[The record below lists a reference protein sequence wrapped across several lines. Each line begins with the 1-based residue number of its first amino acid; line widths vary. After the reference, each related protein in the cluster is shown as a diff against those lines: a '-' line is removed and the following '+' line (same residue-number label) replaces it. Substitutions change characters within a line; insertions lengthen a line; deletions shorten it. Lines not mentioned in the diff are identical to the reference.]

1 VRTPGDQVSGALYRL
16 GAFTARHRLATVV
29 VWILFAGGM
38 VGWVH
43 IQGAKTN
50 NNLTLPGTD
59 SQQAFDILAKKF
71 PPQQN
76 GANPFVF
83 EAPHGKLT
91 DPEFKQAMDATAKA
105 LAHGP
110 HVYSAINP
118 ISKKGQ
124 EAGLLSKD
132 GTIAFDPVLLDVN
145 SGFITDRLANDI
157 LDVTDPARKAGI
169 TVAVGGSIGSTL
181 SAPDT
186 KTSQILGNVAAMVI
200 LALVFGSLVAM
211 GTPIVTA
218 IFALAVATSSIGLL
232 GHLIPIPS
240 VGPTL
245 AVMIG
250 LGVGIDYALFLV
262 TKHLEQLESGVDVRE
277 SIARAMSSSG
287 TAVVFAGTTVVI
299 ALLSLGVA
307 GIPLIT
313 SLGISAAIAVLC
325 AVIASITLLTA
336 VLSLLGGSIRRV
348 RIPSF
353 LRPKRRPEGETRW
366 DTWAGW
372 VTSHPWI
379 TVMLALLLLA
389 PLIVPLFSLELG
401 QEDIG
406 VTPKSTTERQAY
418 DLMTKGFGVG
428 YNGPLLIAIELDPP
442 AGPSEKYTK
451 KYDEATA
458 LQTHLKKEQKRLT
471 AEQKQLEAE
480 QASLE
485 RQQAKLER
493 EGDALKRQQAA
504 LERQQ
509 AALEAEATRLE
520 AQARS
525 LAREAAPLVLRLVA
539 INAREAIIHQ
549 RLQHT
554 SDPRERARLKRRLG
568 RLQQRERTVQS
579 ELHPLRVEARR
590 LVHQAQQLRAEADA
604 LQRQATALA
613 QRATV
618 LQRQAADLKQQGDA
632 LQRQADQLQK
642 QANKAKRQKQHALTL
657 KKQLTRM
664 LTKAGGDDRGTDP
677 RIVRLQNAMGAAEHV
692 AGVSPPQINKS
703 GDAAIMNVISTAAPS
718 SDTTSGLVEDLRSS
732 VIPSATSDGGVR
744 AFVGGSTATGID
756 LATKISQRM
765 LLVVATVIGLS
776 FLFLMLAFRSLLV
789 PAQAA
794 FVNLLTVAAALGIL
808 TAVFQWGWGLS
819 LVGLDAPGGS
829 VPIASYV
836 PLMMFAVLFGLSMDY
851 EVFMV
856 SRIQQHRAGGASPAE
871 AVRSGLGA
879 AAHVVTAAALIMFL
893 VFASFIITGDPTVKQ
908 FGVGLAAAVFL
919 AGTMIVTLAPAML
932 VLFGKRAFWVPRFLD
947 RILPHLHVEGE

>member
-1 VRTPGDQVSGALYRL
+1 MSAALYRL
-16 GAFTARHRLATVV
+16 GAFAARHRLLVV
-29 VWILFAGGM
+29 TLWVLFAVAM
-38 VGWVH
+38 VGWARLA
-43 IQGAKTN
+43 GAKTN
-50 NNLTLPGTD
+50 NNLTLPDTD
-59 SQQAFDILAKKF
+59 SQHAFDILDQKF

-91 DPEFKQAMDATAKA
+91 DPEFKQAMDATAAA

-132 GTIAFDPVLLDVN
+132 GTIAFDPVLLNVN

-169 TVAVGGSIGSTL
+169 TVAVGGSIGGTL

-186 KTSQILGNVAAMVI
+186 KTSQILGNIAAMVI

-218 IFALAVATSSIGLL
+218 VFALAVATSAIGLL
-232 GHLIPIPS
+232 GHLIAIPS

-262 TKHLEQLESGVDVRE
+262 TKHLEQLDKGVDLHE

-299 ALLSLGVA
+299 ALLSLAVA

-313 SLGISAAIAVLC
+313 SLGISAAVAVLC
-325 AVIASITLLTA
+325 AVVASITLLPA
-336 VLSLLGGSIRRV
+336 VLSLLGGSVRRLH
-348 RIPSF
+348 IPSF
-353 LRPKRRPEGETRW
+353 MRPKHRPEGETRW

-379 TVMLALLLLA
+379 TVTLALLLLA

-418 DLMTKGFGVG
+418 DVMTKGFGVG

-442 AGPSEKYTK
+442 AKPSAEYTK
-451 KYDEATA
+451 KYEEATA
-458 LQTHLKKEQKRLT
+458 LQKHLKKEQKRLK

-485 RQQAKLER
+485 RQQKALQRK
-493 EGDALKRQQAA
+493 GDALKRQKAT
-504 LERQQ
+504 LEQEQRSLRAQQ
-509 AALEAEATRLE
+509 ARLE
-520 AQARS
+520 AQAKA
-525 LAREAAPLVLRLVA
+525 LARKAAPLVLHLVA
-539 INAREAIIHQ
+539 INAREEIIHH
-549 RLQHT
+549 RLQSTH
-554 SDPRERARLKRRLG
+554 DPHVRARLKRRLA
-568 RLQQRERTVQS
+568 RLQQRAKTVRS
-579 ELHPLRVEARR
+579 ALHPLRVQARQLEHEARQ
-590 LVHQAQQLRAEADA
+590 LQAQADA
-604 LQRQATALA
+604 LQRQADE
-613 QRATV
+613 
-618 LQRQAADLKQQGDA
+618 LQRRSDALQQQAAALKQQGNA
-632 LQRQADQLQK
+632 LQRQADRL
-642 QANKAKRQKQHALTL
+642 KAKAAKAKKQKKRALKL

-677 RIVRLQNAMGAAEHV
+677 RIVRLQNDLSATDHV
-692 AGVSPPQINKS
+692 AGVSPPQINES
-703 GDAAIMNVISTAAPS
+703 GDAAIMNVISAAAPS
-718 SDTTSGLVEDLRSS
+718 SDTTSGLVEDLRST
-732 VIPSATSDGGVR
+732 VIPAATSDGGAK

-756 LATKISQRM
+756 LANVISQRM
-765 LLVVATVIGLS
+765 LLVIATVIGLS

-794 FVNLLTVAAALGIL
+794 FVNLLTVAAALGVL
-808 TAVFQWGWGLS
+808 TVVFQWGWGLN
-819 LVGLDAPGGS
+819 LIGLDAPGGS

-856 SRIQQHRAGGASPAE
+856 SRIQQHHARGQSPPESVRA
-871 AVRSGLGA
+871 GLGA
-879 AAHVVTAAALIMFL
+879 AAHVVTAAAAIMFL
-893 VFASFIITGDPTVKQ
+893 VFASFIIAGDPTVKQ
-908 FGVGLAAAVFL
+908 FGVGLAVAVLL
-919 AGTMIVTLAPAML
+919 AGTMIVTLAPAIL

-947 RILPHLHVEGE
+947 RILPHLHIEGE

>member
-1 VRTPGDQVSGALYRL
+1 MSGALYRL
-16 GAFTARHRLATVV
+16 GAFTARHRFAVLVL
-29 VWILFAGGM
+29 WILFAAAM

-43 IQGAKTN
+43 LAGAKTN

-59 SQQAFDILAKKF
+59 SQHAFDILAAKF

-83 EAPHGKLT
+83 EAPHGQLT
-91 DPEFKQAMDATAKA
+91 DPEFKQPMDATATA

-157 LDVTDPARKAGI
+157 LSVTDPARNAGI
-169 TVAVGGSIGSTL
+169 KVAVGGSIGSTL

-186 KTSQILGNVAAMVI
+186 KTSQILGNVAAMVV

-218 IFALAVATSSIGLL
+218 IFALAVATSAIGLL
-232 GHLIPIPS
+232 GHLIAIPS

-250 LGVGIDYALFLV
+250 LGVAIDYALFLV
-262 TKHLEQLESGVDVRE
+262 TKHLEQLESGMELHE

-299 ALLSLGVA
+299 ALLSLAVA

-313 SLGISAAIAVLC
+313 SLGVSAALAVLC
-325 AVIASITLLTA
+325 AVVASITLLPA
-336 VLSLLGGSIRRV
+336 VLSLLGGTIRRL

-353 LRPKRRPEGETRW
+353 MRPEHRPEGETRW

-379 TVMLALLLLA
+379 TVTLALLLLA
-389 PLIVPLFSLELG
+389 PLIVPLFSLQLG

-428 YNGPLLIAIELDPP
+428 YNGPLLIAIELNPP
-442 AGPSEKYTK
+442 AKPSAEYTK

-458 LQTHLKKEQKRLT
+458 LQKRLKKEQKQLKT
-471 AEQKQLEAE
+471 EQKQLQAE

-485 RQQAKLER
+485 RRQAALER
-493 EGDALKRQQAA
+493 KGNALKRQQAA
-504 LERQQ
+504 LEQQQ
-509 AALEAEATRLE
+509 ASLESQATRLE

-525 LAREAAPLVLRLVA
+525 LARKAAPLVLRLVA
-539 INAREAIIHQ
+539 FNAREAIIHQ
-549 RLQHT
+549 RLQNT
-554 SDPRERARLKRRLG
+554 SDPHVRARLKRRLA
-568 RLQQRERTVQS
+568 RLQQRERTVRS
-579 ELHPLRVEARR
+579 DLHPLRV
-590 LVHQAQQLRAEADA
+590 QAQQLANQARQLRTQAEALQRQAAELQRRSEA
-604 LQRQATALA
+604 LQRQATAL
-613 QRATV
+613 
-618 LQRQAADLKQQGDA
+618 KQQGRS
-632 LQRQADQLQK
+632 LQRQADELQQK
-642 QANKAKRQKQHALTL
+642 ADKAKAQKKRALKL

-677 RIVRLQNAMGAAEHV
+677 RIVRLQDDMGAADHV
-692 AGVSPPQINKS
+692 AGVSPPQINKG

-718 SDTTSGLVEDLRSS
+718 SDTTSGLVENLRSN
-732 VIPSATSDGGVR
+732 VIPEATSDGGAH

-765 LLVVATVIGLS
+765 LLVIATVIALS
-776 FLFLMLAFRSLLV
+776 FVFLMVAFRSLLV

-856 SRIQQHRAGGASPAE
+856 SRIQQHHARGESPPE
-871 AVRSGLGA
+871 SVRSGLGA
-879 AAHVVTAAALIMFL
+879 AAPVVTAAALIMFL

-919 AGTMIVTLAPAML
+919 AGTMIVTLAPAIL
-932 VLFGKRAFWVPRFLD
+932 VLFGKRVFWVPRFLD
-947 RILPHLHVEGE
+947 RILPHLHIEGE